1 MPADTEAMRAGA
13 RNLLCNCAGV
23 KPGHSV
29 LFVRET
35 LEAGYYDEASPDCV
49 IGEAERLGAKT
60 LSIVSPLVAS
70 PDAFPQALY
79 RAMED
84 ADHTIFFSRLGDQ
97 MRFANLKDIGSVV
110 MCYALDSEILGA
122 PVCRVPYQLSVRVL
136 AKLQTELDA
145 ARHWRIT
152 CPLGTDVS
160 GRSNPHEPGKETAR
174 GFSLRLFPL
183 GPFRP
188 IPCES
193 MTGTLVTQW
202 LPPVVTHRYEPFG
215 IGFESPVSI
224 AVEAG
229 RITGFEGE
237 ERAVAGMRSHYR
249 RLAKMFSFADP
260 YTIFS
265 WHGGANPQ
273 ILYPRLAADDIER
286 WNGVVHSHPRYTH
299 FHSCGDTPPGEIAIA
314 AIDPTIEFDGTL
326 YWDRGRL
333 VFLERADVRD
343 MLSEYPG
350 FENAF
355 EMSRSFGL

>member
-23 KPGHSV
+23 KPGQSV
-29 LFVRET
+29 LFVCET
-35 LEAGYYDEASPDCV
+35 PEAGYYDEASPDCV
-49 IGEAERLGAKT
+49 IGEAERLGAKA
-60 LSIVSPLVAS
+60 LSIVSPLVAN
-70 PDAFPQALY
+70 PDAFPQAIY
-79 RAMED
+79 CAMED

-97 MRFANLKDIGSVV
+97 MRFGNLRDIQSVV
-110 MCYALDSEILGA
+110 MCYALDAEILGA

-136 AKLQTELDA
+136 AKLQAELDA
-145 ARHWRIT
+145 ARHWRVT

-160 GRSNPHEPGKETAR
+160 GRSIPREPGKEAAR

-183 GPFRP
+183 GPFCP

-202 LPPVVTHRYEPFG
+202 LPPVVTRRYEPFG
-215 IGFESPVSI
+215 VGFESSVSI
-224 AVEAG
+224 AVKAG
-229 RITGFEGE
+229 RITGFDGE
-237 ERAVAGMRSHYR
+237 ERAAAGARSHYE
-249 RLAKMFSFADP
+249 RLAKMFSLTDP

-273 ILYPRLAADDIER
+273 ILYPRPAADDIER

-326 YWDRGRL
+326 YWDNGRL
-333 VFLERADVRD
+333 VFLERADVRE

-350 FENAF
+350 FEDAF